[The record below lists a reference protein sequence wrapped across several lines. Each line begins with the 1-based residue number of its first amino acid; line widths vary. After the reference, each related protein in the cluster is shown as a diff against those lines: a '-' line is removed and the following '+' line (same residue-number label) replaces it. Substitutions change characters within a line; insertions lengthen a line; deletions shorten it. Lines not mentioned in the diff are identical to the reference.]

1 MILRRPATRHVI
13 VAHPNGIHVRPSTA
27 IVKTVRQ
34 FESQVQIRYN
44 GHEADAREVLQIL
57 SLGVPQGAEIT
68 LAAEGLDA
76 EKVLEALVRLFAD
89 DFGMSGR

>member
-1 MILRRPATRHVI
+1 VMLRRPATRQLI
-13 VAHPNGIHVRPSTA
+13 VAHRNGLHVRPSTA

-34 FESQVQIRYN
+34 FDSQVEIRYDS
-44 GHEADAREVLQIL
+44 HKADAREVLQIL

-68 LAAEGLDA
+68 LLAEGIDA
-76 EKVLEALVRLFAD
+76 QKVLEALVRLFAD

>member
-1 MILRRPATRHVI
+1 
-13 VAHPNGIHVRPSTA
+13 VAHRNGLHVRPSTA

-34 FESQVQIRYN
+34 FDSQVEIRYD

-57 SLGVPQGAEIT
+57 SLQVPQGAEIK
-68 LAAEGLDA
+68 LLAEGLDA
-76 EKVLEALVRLFAD
+76 EKVLEDLMRLFAD